1 MNRTR
6 MVAYSS
12 GSLAAALAYQA
23 FGTYVMFFYLDVAKL
38 STALYGLGFFLYGL
52 WNAVNDPL
60 FGQLSD
66 RTRTRWGRRTPYI
79 ALGALPL
86 AVAFYLVWTPPFGP
100 DQMGLLFAYFLGT
113 IFLFDTLFSLVI
125 LNWTALFPEI
135 ARTLRERAEV
145 AAWRE
150 AFSIIGLI
158 LGIALPPVIYGAWGW
173 RALGMLFGLLT
184 AVSLAVAVWG
194 GRERPEYSRDRP
206 LGLRQALGHTFRNR
220 SFVTIVLANTFI
232 QFAFIVLTATVP
244 FYVKYVLGGG
254 ETETSIMLGAT
265 FVMALPM
272 VYGWAGVAVRRGA
285 RWALMAST
293 VLFAGALIPFAF
305 VRTFVGGV
313 VTTTLMG
320 AGLAGLIV
328 LVNILIADVC
338 DEDELHTGTRREGM
352 YFGINGLFIRLAI
365 SLQALVVT
373 GMLHFGGYDAYLA
386 VQPAGAILAFRAL
399 MTVVPIAALV
409 LTWLCLRAYPLH
421 GARLDAMRNAVER
434 LHAEKAA
441 RS

>member
-1 MNRTR
+1 

-38 STALYGLGFFLYGL
+38 SPALYGLGFFLYGL
-52 WNAVNDPL
+52 WNAINDPL
-60 FGQLSD
+60 LGQLSD

-86 AVAFYLVWTPPFGP
+86 AFAFYLVWTPPFGP
-100 DQMGLLFAYFLGT
+100 DRMAALFAYFLGV
-113 IFLFDTLFSLVI
+113 IFVFDTLFSLVI

-158 LGIALPPVIYGAWGW
+158 LGIALPPVIYEAWGW

-184 AVSLAVAVWG
+184 AASLAVAVWG
-194 GRERPEYSRDRP
+194 GRERPEFSRDRP
-206 LGLRQALGHTFRNR
+206 LGLREALSHTVRNH

-232 QFAFIVLTATVP
+232 QFAFVVLTATVP

-254 ETETSIMLGAT
+254 AIETSIMLGAT

-272 VYGWAGVAVRRGA
+272 VYGWAGIAVRRGA

-293 VLFAGALIPFAF
+293 VLFALALIPFAF
-305 VRTFVGGV
+305 VRTFVGGMI
-313 VTTTLMG
+313 TTTLMG

-328 LVNILIADVC
+328 LVNVLIADVC
-338 DEDELHTGTRREGM
+338 DEDELRTGTRREGM

-365 SLQALVVT
+365 SLQALVVS
-373 GMLHFGGYDAYLA
+373 GMLHFGGYDAYLPT
-386 VQPAGAILAFRAL
+386 QPAGAILAFRVL
-399 MTVVPIAALV
+399 MTAIPIAALA
-409 LTWLCLRAYPLH
+409 LSWLCLKAYPLH
-421 GARLDAMRNAVER
+421 GERLDAVRSAVER
-434 LHAEKAA
+434 LHAKKAA
-441 RS
+441 QS